1 MKSAIHLFVVNRE
14 VPSMV
19 FVKDEK
25 LDNLI
30 LRYSKDKFYANY
42 DKENIFQNKFTKKA
56 LNFELDLTECDSLL
70 VRYNKKR
77 ALWVNLEFFNPGI
90 KGLIAFFYEI
100 EKGYNTVWIEQYDYP
115 DAYFYIKAFS
125 DKDSDVFVIEIEDHI
140 YDGAPTQRYIV
151 NKKNTI
157 NNFKKVVRKAVS
169 KKILL
174 GQPRED
180 FNYYIFSKFVSGD
193 DLELIDN
200 YIEKW
205 NFIRSLRWLFDK
217 PQKKLVVED
226 FLTVKNFNDY
236 KRLKLKFAWDKEAEQ
251 KKQQD
256 REVYGMAYDDYKG
269 MVDNLLTDDTTFGE
283 KEIEE

>member
-1 MKSAIHLFVVNRE
+1 
-14 VPSMV
+14 MV

-25 LDNLI
+25 LDELI

-42 DKENIFQNKFTKKA
+42 EKENVFQNKFTKKA
-56 LNFELDLTECDSLL
+56 LSFVLDFTDCDSLL

-77 ALWVNLEFFNPGI
+77 SLWVNLEFFNPGI
-90 KGLIAFFYEI
+90 RGLIAFFYAI
-100 EKGYNTVWIEQYDYP
+100 EKGYNTVWMEQYDYP
-115 DAYFYIKAFS
+115 DAYFYMKAFN
-125 DKDSDVFVIEIEDHI
+125 DEDSDVFVIEIEDHI

-217 PQKKLVVED
+217 PQKKLAVGD
-226 FLTVKNFNDY
+226 FLTIKNINDY
-236 KRLKLKFAWDKEAEQ
+236 KKLKTQFELDKKMEL

-256 REVYGMAYDDYKG
+256 RESYGMAYDDYKG
-269 MVDNLLTDDTTFGE
+269 IVDNLLTDDATFD
-283 KEIEE
+283 